1 MFVLYVC
8 SLGTADI
15 ETIKEL
21 LIQRGMK
28 LSYLLIDRKKLIDA
42 INCDLYIIGVPS
54 SINENL
60 LISEARQISRVDFSE
75 YCRETSETVLKLIG
89 DNITDLEI
97 LKYASKE
104 TLELK
109 NSQKA
114 LIVSKF
120 LRRESA
126 TPVSQIKLVT
136 APQHCGKKEL
146 GKP

>member
-1 MFVLYVC
+1 MATI
-8 SLGTADI
+8 GTADI

-42 INCDLYIIGVPS
+42 INCDQYIIGVTS

-75 YCRETSETVLKLIG
+75 CCRENSETVLKLID

-104 TLELK
+104 TLEFIEIK
-109 NSQKA
+109 NSQKD

-126 TPVSQIKLVT
+126 TPVSQIKLAT